1 MKFKLDENLPVE
13 ASAPLVQAGY
23 DVHTTLQENLGGVSD
38 PNLLNICKKE
48 SRVLLTLDLDFCNI
62 LEYPPGRYAGI
73 IVIRSLNQ
81 SKNSVIWFL
90 NTIIIPNLPNEMQGH
105 LLIAQKNGIRIR

>member
-13 ASAPLVQAGY
+13 VSEPLTKAGH
-23 DVHTTLQENLGGVSD
+23 DVHTTLQENLGGIYN
-38 PNLLNICKKE
+38 PELLEICKKE

-62 LEYPPGRYAGI
+62 LDYPPDEYAGI

-81 SKNSVIWFL
+81 SKNSVLWFL
-90 NTIIIPNLPNEMQGH
+90 EHIILPHLPDQMQGR
-105 LLIAQKNGIRIR
+105 LVIAQKNGVRIR